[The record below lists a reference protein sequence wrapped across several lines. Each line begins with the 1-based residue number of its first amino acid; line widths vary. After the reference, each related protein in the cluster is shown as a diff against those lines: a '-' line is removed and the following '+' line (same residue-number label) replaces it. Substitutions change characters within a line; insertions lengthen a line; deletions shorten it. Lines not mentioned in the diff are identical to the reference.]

1 MTVAVDFILS
11 QSIKPHDKQTAK
23 REITMTTM
31 NSVMDMQSSH
41 TELGKQIVSA
51 VVESLNQ
58 GNVADA
64 VDCFGGDFKFSDH
77 ALGLEFAD
85 KMRLEEF
92 FHKTRELFPD
102 VHLNVTSVFESG
114 NHVVAEWT
122 LTATHLELV
131 WPGREARML
140 RSLPGVSIVAITGGR
155 ISDWSD
161 YYDRITA
168 RRSRLADFFTDWIEQ

>member
-1 MTVAVDFILS
+1 
-11 QSIKPHDKQTAK
+11 
-23 REITMTTM
+23 MTTV
-31 NSVMDMQSSH
+31 NSVLDMQSSH
-41 TELGKQIVSA
+41 TELGKQIVSC
-51 VVESLNQ
+51 VVAKLND

-64 VDCFGGDFKFSDH
+64 VHHFGANFKFSDH
-77 ALGLEFAD
+77 ALGLEFID
-85 KMRLEEF
+85 KARLEEF
-92 FHKTRELFPD
+92 FYKTHELFPD
-102 VHLNVTSVFESG
+102 AHLKVTASFESG

-131 WPGREARML
+131 WPGREARTL